1 MTKKEFYEIH
11 LKNKFFNIKD
21 NDELELVEQMSD
33 TLGFPF
39 WSIRFANNTESIWKA
54 GIGVYTKD
62 LEETSLWVVKGL
74 FDSTFRKTCESSNKE
89 IIYLVTQGVSLPVKD
104 MLKSELSQSYN
115 VCVLQDGSPIDNV
128 KYGNKLA
135 VLLGKD
141 YISNKVVN
149 SNINSAISKFLVKH
163 NNSDIKVFLYDGR
176 QIVQKKYIG
185 RYQLENNNGG
195 TLKLK

>member
-11 LKNKFFNIKD
+11 LKGKFFNIKD

-74 FDSTFRKTCESSNKE
+74 FDSEFRKTYEPSNKE
-89 IIYLVTQGVSLPVKD
+89 IIYLVTEGVFTPVID

-128 KYGNKLA
+128 KYGDKLA

-141 YISNKVVN
+141 YIYNKVVN
-149 SNINSAISKFLVKH
+149 NNIYSAISKFLVKH
-163 NNSDIKVFLYDGR
+163 NRSDIKVFLYDGK
-176 QIVQKKYIG
+176 QIIQKKYIR